1 VCGVMK
7 KGRGVHHIST
17 CIALRAQGRKPDE
30 LQVYISSS
38 ISVTEVFEITRRHF
52 SRLFVLV
59 HTAQSYIQV
68 TYEDLTSDPGTT
80 LTELYR
86 FFGLDLAQLMTA
98 GGSNHHN
105 GGLAALLKKAT
116 TKKFTS
122 ENLEQLL
129 ANYGELSDW
138 LSAKAPC
145 YWPMLA
151 AKGPESFAHCP
162 LRFGSVHVHAAAT
175 SAPAA
180 TSARGH

>member
-1 VCGVMK
+1 MPF
-7 KGRGVHHIST
+7 S
-17 CIALRAQGRKPDE
+17 L
-30 LQVYISSS
+30 L
-38 ISVTEVFEITRRHF
+38 HF
-52 SRLFVLV
+52 SFSLALPL
-59 HTAQSYIQV
+59 SYIQV

-86 FFGLDLAQLMTA
+86 FFGLDLAQLMTGGGG
-98 GGSNHHN
+98 GGSNNHHN

-138 LSAKAPC
+138 LRAKAPC
-145 YWPMLA
+145 YWPMLT

-162 LRFGSVHVHAAAT
+162 LRFGSVHVHTMAAT
-175 SAPAA
+175 SAPAS
-180 TSARGH
+180 TTARGH